1 MNRRSVQTAEVFGLV
16 LITLICAWDMDAMRP
31 HIAAHSWATLAFVAL
46 YLIVHLSN
54 YFTVGR
60 LIHRLDP
67 LVLAGPLPIP
77 IEQSQPRPSQAASR
91 TAA

>member
-1 MNRRSVQTAEVFGLV
+1 
-16 LITLICAWDMDAMRP
+16 MDAMRP